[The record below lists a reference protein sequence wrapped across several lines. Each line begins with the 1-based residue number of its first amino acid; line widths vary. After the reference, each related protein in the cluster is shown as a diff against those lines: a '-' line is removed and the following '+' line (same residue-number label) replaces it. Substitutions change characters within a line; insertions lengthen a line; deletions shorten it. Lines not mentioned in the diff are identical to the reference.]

1 VEVLEDLYLLQDN
14 PYQILQEF
22 IPFLWEQVAQHTI
35 GQVVLLLQEI
45 KEIHPI
51 LAQELRHHFQQQGV
65 AVVVDGNKVPVVPV
79 VQVVVAGWGQVFQ
92 LMQVEQEQIIQDQ
105 LNKVI
110 QEEAHL
116 LIHPMLALVVVVL
129 VVLVV
134 MQMTHLKLVMV
145 V

>member
-1 VEVLEDLYLLQDN
+1 LYLLQDN

-45 KEIHPI
+45 KEIRPI

-65 AVVVDGNKVPVVPV
+65 AAVVDGNKVPVVPV
-79 VQVVVAGWGQVFQ
+79 VPVVVAGWGQVFQ

-129 VVLVV
+129 VVLVI